1 MKMKKLIAGLI
12 GLVTVLTVT
21 AACSKD
27 KVDVDDVTVYQT
39 NEYGEVVTNAK
50 GEKVTVALE
59 DVSVEYVTDENGNK
73 VLDKDTGKE
82 ATILHY
88 YVTDVDE
95 KGNVVTNANKEP
107 VTKKHSSSVDKES
120 TTASLGS
127 LEDFINGGGEVT
139 TVEVETLPE
148 GTTIKENKKL
158 LEKAFSTGKFY
169 MDVSIKNELG
179 MPVSMIFATS
189 GNNMYFGM
197 NVNLLG
203 MKMGYAALQKDG
215 KAYAIDTVSKK
226 YCESDAA
233 TTDTSEV
240 EDMMST
246 LVRDSNANYIQTSVV
261 KSGGK
266 TYICE
271 EYETEMGT
279 SKYYFDKSTE
289 ELKRIEHDNP
299 EAKTVLIVN
308 KFVKNPSSSY
318 FAVPSGYKKV
328 SAEEFNSSFEDL
340 ANSMGSIGIG

>member
-1 MKMKKLIAGLI
+1 MGERTRRKGMK
-12 GLVTVLTVT
+12 
-21 AACSKD
+21 
-27 KVDVDDVTVYQT
+27 
-39 NEYGEVVTNAK
+39 
-50 GEKVTVALE
+50 
-59 DVSVEYVTDENGNK
+59 
-73 VLDKDTGKE
+73 
-82 ATILHY
+82 
-88 YVTDVDE
+88 
-95 KGNVVTNANKEP
+95 
-107 VTKKHSSSVDKES
+107 
-120 TTASLGS
+120 
-127 LEDFINGGGEVT
+127 
-139 TVEVETLPE
+139 
-148 GTTIKENKKL
+148 KKL
-158 LEKAFSTGKFY
+158 LSTVLSVA
-169 MDVSIKNELG
+169 ML
-179 MPVSMIFATS
+179 AT
-189 GNNMYFGM
+189 
-197 NVNLLG
+197 
-203 MKMGYAALQKDG
+203 ALAG
-215 KAYAIDTVSKK
+215 CGS
-226 YCESDAA
+226 SDAA